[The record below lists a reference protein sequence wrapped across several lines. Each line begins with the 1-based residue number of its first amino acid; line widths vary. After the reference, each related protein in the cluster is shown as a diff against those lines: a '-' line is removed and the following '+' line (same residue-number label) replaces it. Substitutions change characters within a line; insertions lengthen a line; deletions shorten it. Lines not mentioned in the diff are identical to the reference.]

1 MPVLIAILYSMLYII
16 AVHKMQRHPITV
28 IVNATSYV
36 RSKR

>member
-1 MPVLIAILYSMLYII
+1 MLVLIAVLYSMLYKT